1 MPKAHTPEPRRC
13 RCDLFTCRGVLFSPR
28 TPPRPPPRRV
38 PGRPGRGAPE
48 GRAPRESV
56 SETATPRD
64 VRLVSAS
71 VCHLLIVWRLSP
83 PGLGLRGCGAG
94 AGRRSAA
101 SRLSVSRLRLEVASP
116 DPGHTA
122 HTAGRC
128 THCALSMAAPRCMRG
143 GSRYTL
149 SDTVFESWVNCHF
162 CCLGPASPQLL

>member
-1 MPKAHTPEPRRC
+1 MAHTPEPRRC
-13 RCDLFTCRGVLFSPR
+13 RCDLFMQRRSFLISRRARRPAAPPGPGTPGTRRARGPSAARKRQRDRDAERR
-28 TPPRPPPRRV
+28 TPCERECVSSTHRV
-38 PGRPGRGAPE
+38 
-48 GRAPRESV
+48 
-56 SETATPRD
+56 
-64 VRLVSAS
+64 AS
-71 VCHLLIVWRLSP
+71 LSP
-83 PGLGLRGCGAG
+83 G

-101 SRLSVSRLRLEVASP
+101 SRLSVSRLGRLEVASP

-162 CCLGPASPQLL
+162 CCIGPASPQLL